1 MATPSDPALA
11 VIIPTLDEAEALP
24 RLLAELRTQ
33 TGVRLEI
40 RVVDGGS
47 RDDTVAHAQAGG
59 ATVHHCVSPGRGR
72 QMNLGHAH
80 ARAPWR
86 LFLHADSR
94 LSRPD
99 QLHRA
104 LHCMCRYDPRQRA
117 GHWPL
122 HFDDVPPGHRRLF
135 NFLEAKSHSGR
146 PGSIHGDQGL
156 LIHRDFLDR
165 IGGFDEG
172 LPFFE
177 DVRLSAAIFRSG
189 RWVTLPDALHTSA
202 RRFRTEGVYSRYAAM
217 GLMMLMDAAGDTAF
231 LQEVPGLYRAQAAA
245 GRLPLLPLAAAAA
258 GRLARKPDRWA
269 RAARFM
275 LENRWQ
281 LPLMARAALS
291 SGRHPPTPPAC

>member
-1 MATPSDPALA
+1 MATLSQPALA
-11 VIIPTLDEAEALP
+11 VIIPTLDEAETLP
-24 RLLAELRTQ
+24 RLLAELRSQ
-33 TGVRLEI
+33 TGVQLEI

-47 RDDTVAHAQAGG
+47 RDETVARASAGG
-59 ATVHHCVSPGRGR
+59 ATVHHCVPPGRGR

-104 LHCMCRYDPRQRA
+104 IDLMCQHDPRQRA

-122 HFDDVPPGHRRLF
+122 HFDDVPAGYCRLF
-135 NFLEAKSHSGR
+135 RFLEAKSHSGR
-146 PGSIHGDQGL
+146 PGTIHGDQGL

-177 DVRLSAAIFRSG
+177 DVRLSTAIFRSG
-189 RWVTLPDALHTSA
+189 SWVTLPDTLRTSA
-202 RRFRTEGVYSRYAAM
+202 RRFHSEGVYSRYAAM
-217 GLMMLMDAAGDTAF
+217 GLMMLMDAAGDTDF
-231 LQEVPGLYRAQAAA
+231 LREMPGLYRAQADTAP
-245 GRLPLLPLAAAAA
+245 LPALSLVTAAA
-258 GRLARKPDRWA
+258 GRLARNPDRWPQVV
-269 RAARFM
+269 RFM
-275 LENRWQ
+275 LENQWQ
-281 LPLMARAALS
+281 LPLIAKIALS
-291 SGRHPPTPPAC
+291 SCRHPPTSSA